1 MNNRNSRYTTSRTI
15 EIDTLSRPSP
25 STVGPAATSKA
36 AGRINAIAASV
47 SIVAWA
53 RAPAGLKCCSGYRI
67 PPASMAAPST
77 SRILPIMQ
85 PAIDASTTSWS
96 PARNAARAII
106 ELGGIA
112 ECRIEQ
118 SANPFA
124 HALRKML
131 GGPAHPS
138 SERHNSK
145 GGGNENEEIPFRS
158 EQLLPNRH
166 RNQQQEPVHHHGSA
180 PTFEGLRSFRSICS
194 TCHGSRQRRTI
205 KSLVASSVDRMPHT
219 AHMVTRVYINAS
231 P

>member
-1 MNNRNSRYTTSRTI
+1 M
-15 EIDTLSRPSP
+15 LL
-25 STVGPAATSKA
+25 
-36 AGRINAIAASV
+36 RIPH
-47 SIVAWA
+47 
-53 RAPAGLKCCSGYRI
+53 PAGQHGGAEYQQNIANNATGDRCFNYIVEPGTQCSQSNY
-67 PPASMAAPST
+67 
-77 SRILPIMQ
+77 
-85 PAIDASTTSWS
+85 
-96 PARNAARAII
+96 